1 MFGGGPA
8 GGAPG
13 GGLFG
18 GMPMPT
24 PEQMAQMQAMMGG
37 GGAGGGFGGFGG
49 PPAPPADSRPAH
61 ERYADQLAQLQGMG
75 FVLSL
80 FARHRYLICG
90 GRLLMRPCSALCQLL
105 RRAEEPRGAAD
116 CRRQRV
122 RSTRRATWLR

>member
-1 MFGGGPA
+1 MFGGGAA

-37 GGAGGGFGGFGG
+37 GGGFGGFGG

-61 ERYADQLAQLQGMG
+61 ERFADQLAQLQGMG
-75 FVLSL
+75 FYDGQKNLEALQRSGGNVCVRLWPAGRRASADLL
-80 FARHRYLICG
+80 FAQSSVQFRRCRI
-90 GRLLMRPCSALCQLL
+90 PDQSAAL
-105 RRAEEPRGAAD
+105 RKI
-116 CRRQRV
+116 
-122 RSTRRATWLR
+122 